1 MQKSLIH
8 FHSNSV
14 FKVIAN
20 VAEPQSFSGKYLV
33 KKYDSPAPVAQSKY
47 TLIIR

>member
-1 MQKSLIH
+1 MQKSLIS
-8 FHSNSV
+8 FSFEFR